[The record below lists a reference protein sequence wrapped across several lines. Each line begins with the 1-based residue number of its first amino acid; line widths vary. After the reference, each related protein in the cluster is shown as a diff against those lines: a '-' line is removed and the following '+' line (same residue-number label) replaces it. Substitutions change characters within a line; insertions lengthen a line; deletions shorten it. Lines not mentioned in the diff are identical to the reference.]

1 MLEGYSINEL
11 SSLRTGG
18 IVMKRTIEKILT
30 WVGILLQFLLIF
42 VMALIVPFLNDES
55 AKDSLIQSINN
66 SGEFNQNATQID
78 PSRYI
83 DIASSLFLMALGAV
97 IVCTIIAL
105 ICALLINRL
114 PKVVGVVLILIAIV
128 TVFTFNLITALLW
141 LIAGIMLLVRKPQQP
156 IYEDGHYSI
165 NDNDRMYSS
174 SSHQKENDDIEGK
187 DASSASDDI
196 NEQPHKNNEQ
206 DTQGNGIADKVESD
220 EHTHYRRQDRYHK

>member
-1 MLEGYSINEL
+1 MLEGYSINKL
-11 SSLRTGG
+11 SSIRTGG
-18 IVMKRTIEKILT
+18 IIMKRTIEKILT

-55 AKDSLIQSINN
+55 AKDSLIQTINN
-66 SGEFNQNATQID
+66 SGEFNQNVTQVD

-141 LIAGIMLLVRKPQQP
+141 LIAGIMLLVRKPQQA
-156 IYEDGHYSI
+156 IYENGHYNI
-165 NDNDRMYSS
+165 NDDDRMYPASS
-174 SSHQKENDDIEGK
+174 YQKENDVTENK
-187 DASSASDDI
+187 DDSNASNDI

-206 DTQGNGIADKVESD
+206 NAQGNDIADKVESD
-220 EHTHYRRQDRYHK
+220 EHRHYRRQDRHHK